1 MLERGLSDIWNT
13 VVFGTATTAGTSGK
27 LTVGEAIDLQ
37 KVLMDRE
44 IQRKMEEFGYY
55 DTKKNTPTRE
65 YIIRNFD
72 WVESC
77 FTNYQNNTKGGNSS
91 TPYCAI

>member
-13 VVFGTATTAGTSGK
+13 VVFGTSSSGDISGR
-27 LTVGEAIDLQ
+27 TVGEAIDLQ

-55 DTKKNTPTRE
+55 DTNAMTGTRA
-65 YIIRNFD
+65 YILRNFD

-77 FTNYQNNTKGGNSS
+77 FTNFKKGTTGGNKS
-91 TPYCAI
+91 TPYCSI